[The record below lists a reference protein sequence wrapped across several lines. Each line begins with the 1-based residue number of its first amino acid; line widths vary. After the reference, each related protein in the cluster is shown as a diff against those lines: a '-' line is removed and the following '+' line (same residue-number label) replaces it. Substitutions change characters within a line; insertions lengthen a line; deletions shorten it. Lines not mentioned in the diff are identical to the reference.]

1 MSYVSWSRLRSRCLA
16 GAGLSFLALLTGCAT
31 FDAPY
36 QYMVQ
41 GPDAMAGGSSRHVVL
56 PPGAAVSGKT
66 VTFVIEH
73 DDAHA
78 PCLQLRAIEEDGLR
92 ISSVYWRD
100 IGKRG
105 TRVDSLQT
113 DSSCTAAQGLRQCLR
128 ETGKKVDEAI
138 SAKPDWKSCTG
149 TAASLEAA
157 LPYELK
163 ESLQEGLGYAFVTPA
178 MAASVAQLSVTSI
191 QTAAAPPSTTDLVTV
206 TAWVL
211 ENFGDVSSVSLRPGM
226 KLCVQAEQSFTG
238 NIADRSRQGTAEQCR
253 QFVDA
258 GDGLLAFPAFDR
270 STHTTYSPLL
280 DADTTTA
287 IHGVHEWSGIRSHAV
302 EKLGNRFQLAVYF
315 PRIQDVSQ
323 IWKPDMGVFRIT
335 NPEAKNAGPLIL
347 LSQQKRALPPGR
359 MLKMPELCGRNM
371 NSCFMF
377 MDRPSV
383 RITHG
388 IRMGGE
394 LLEVDLGTTLRDLAV
409 LHSLPQVELL
419 RPYRGKPVPV
429 RGGDRIP
436 LLPGDTLRNLQ

>member
-1 MSYVSWSRLRSRCLA
+1 MSYVSWSRLRSWCLA

-36 QYMVQ
+36 QYMVDV
-41 GPDAMAGGSSRHVVL
+41 PDGMSGRSARHVIL
-56 PPGAAVSGKT
+56 PPGAAVSKEK

-73 DDAHA
+73 DDARA
-78 PCLQLRAIEEDGLR
+78 SCLVLRPIEDNGLK
-92 ISSVYWRD
+92 ITSVYWRG

-105 TRVDSLQT
+105 TRVDWLREK
-113 DSSCTAAQGLRQCLR
+113 SSCVDKGLRQCLR
-128 ETGKKVDEAI
+128 ETGKRVNEAI
-138 SAKPDWKSCTG
+138 SARLDWKSCSETE
-149 TAASLEAA
+149 TSLQEA
-157 LPYELK
+157 LPYEVN
-163 ESLQEGLGYAFVTPA
+163 ESLQEGLGYTVITPA
-178 MAASVAQLSVTSI
+178 AASDGQSSVEPAQTSD
-191 QTAAAPPSTTDLVTV
+191 APTTPDKNKVKELG
-206 TAWVL
+206 
-211 ENFGDVSSVSLRPGM
+211 EVSSVSLRPGM
-226 KLCVQAEQSFTG
+226 KLCVQAEQSFTR
-238 NIADRSRQGTAEQCR
+238 NSTDRSRQGTAELCR

-280 DADTTTA
+280 DADTTAA

-302 EKLGNRFQLAVYF
+302 EKLGNEFQLAVYF
-315 PRIQDVSQ
+315 PEIQDVSQ
-323 IWKPDMGVFRIT
+323 DWKPDRGVFLIT
-335 NPEAKNAGPLIL
+335 NPEARNAGPLIL

-359 MLKMPELCGRNM
+359 RLKMSELCGSNL

-388 IRMGGE
+388 IRMGSE
-394 LLEVDLGTTLRDLAV
+394 VLEADLGTTLRDLTV

-429 RGGDRIP
+429 RRGDQIP
-436 LLPGDTLRNLQ
+436 LLPGDTLRSLQ